1 MIFMSVTK
9 PHDLTLFPPKDT
21 QKVKFHLYNNS
32 LVGDYSSVYLELL
45 NHPASPYNQ
54 PDFV

>member
-1 MIFMSVTK
+1 MSVTK